1 MTVAELEKV
10 IEEANGVLSAARVG
24 KASRAVKVPSEED
37 RKAAKAAKKAAK
49 QERASRAQQP
59 DHLAKKSTLLDS
71 IEKGRLPRDV
81 VDAERMAALRER
93 MRREALGEVDTDGE
107 EV

>member
-1 MTVAELEKV
+1 MTVAELKEV
-10 IEEANGVLSAARVG
+10 VEEANRLPGGRPG
-24 KASRAVKVPSEED
+24 KASRAIKALSEED

-49 QERASRAQQP
+49 EKRVSRAQQP
-59 DHLAKKSTLLDS
+59 DHLAKKSILLDS
-71 IEKGRLPRDV
+71 IEKGRLPREV
-81 VDAERMAALRER
+81 VDAERMAALRDR